1 MQSCC
6 RNMSNLKKRIV
17 YISKIIAPK
26 NKPYVYIRFVYFI
39 RNKYAERRKTM
50 VGLGDKLKELRKEK
64 NLTQQ
69 QVADRINVSKAVIS
83 SYELSNRSPSY
94 QTLVKIANLYKVS
107 ADYLL
112 GMDERKVIDVTDLTA
127 EQIELLE
134 KLTLEFERSNKA
146 NDGELSKKKG

>member
-1 MQSCC
+1 
-6 RNMSNLKKRIV
+6 
-17 YISKIIAPK
+17 
-26 NKPYVYIRFVYFI
+26 
-39 RNKYAERRKTM
+39 M

-69 QVADRINVSKAVIS
+69 QVADRVNVSKAVIS

-146 NDGELSKKKG
+146 NDNELNRKKG